1 MERLTRGAFGLLM
14 LVFLLGFLALT
25 SLLAGCVSQNTGSSI
40 AVGDITSLPEI
51 QDAADSISV
60 KILLM
65 MTGAKVWT
73 AKDSLVT
80 VSYANAY
87 TNTYCGI
94 IERKGKQDLTV
105 RVEPLETAPTAETAA
120 TVNP

>member
-1 MERLTRGAFGLLM
+1 MERFTRGAFGILA
-14 LVFLLGFLALT
+14 LVFLLGFLAIT

-40 AVGDITSLPEI
+40 AVGDITSLPEV

-80 VSYANAY
+80 VEYANAY
-87 TNTYCGI
+87 TNNYCGL

-105 RVEPLETAPTAETAA
+105 RVEPLETSANSAEKSENT
-120 TVNP
+120 P

>member
-1 MERLTRGAFGLLM
+1 MKQVTRSSFGLL
-14 LVFLLGFLALT
+14 LLCLLTIT

-60 KILLM
+60 KVLLM

-80 VSYANAY
+80 VEYANTY
-87 TNTYCGI
+87 TNNYLGI
-94 IERKGKQDLTV
+94 IERKGRQDLSV
-105 RVEPLETAPTAETAA
+105 RVEPLA
-120 TVNP
+120 TNDKSDEDVKE